1 MLVYPHEAQ
10 MPVTPLGSYAGRA
23 IAAQLGSKINVDYGI
38 AYDNLL
44 NAANAK
50 LNRPLKDGFCME
62 GSLSSAGLESVSL
75 PADGVVIAL
84 RASGD
89 LKILSGM

>member
-1 MLVYPHEAQ
+1 MTDDELIAPITI
-10 MPVTPLGSYAGRA
+10 PSPA
-23 IAAQLGSKINVDYGI
+23 IRDKPNVDYGI

-50 LNRPLKDGFCME
+50 LKRSLKDGFRME
-62 GSLSSAGLESVSL
+62 GSLSSASLRTYL
-75 PADGVVIAL
+75 PADGIVIAL

-89 LKILSGM
+89 